1 MPTINQDSVIQSL
14 RDYFLQCGLLRGGEF
29 NIDYLPNGRA
39 YSLAPL
45 PSDPVYK
52 QYVDGGKIYQ
62 FQYSFT
68 SKEAYDGD
76 ARTMIDN
83 SYFYQQLSDWVEYQ
97 NDQEILPKLEGRTAV
112 SNTLM
117 SSYYLFDSDADLARY
132 QIQLR
137 LLYE

>member
-1 MPTINQDSVIQSL
+1 MPIIDKDSVVGSL
-14 RDYFLQCGLLRGGEF
+14 RAYFLKCPFLHGGEF
-29 NIDYLPNGRA
+29 NIDYLPDGMA
-39 YSLAPL
+39 YSLDPI
-45 PSDPVYK
+45 PSEPVFK

-76 ARTMIDN
+76 VRTMIDN
-83 SYFYQQLSDWVEYQ
+83 SYFYQRLSEWIEQQDDEGV
-97 NDQEILPKLEGRTAV
+97 LPVLNGRTAI

-117 SSYYLFDSDADLARY
+117 SSYYLFDSDSDMARY